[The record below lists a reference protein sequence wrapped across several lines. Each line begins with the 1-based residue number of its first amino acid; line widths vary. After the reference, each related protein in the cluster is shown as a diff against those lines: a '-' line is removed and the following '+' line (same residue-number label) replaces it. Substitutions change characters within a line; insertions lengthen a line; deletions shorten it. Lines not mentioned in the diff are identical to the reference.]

1 MPFGPSVTAI
11 KMSWHPRVFRSV
23 AVQTSPADRAG
34 PRSRPARRQSGR
46 LSARPV
52 SVSDRLVG
60 LRPAGR
66 IPQMI
71 VSSLRSARSIKA
83 LLKRLTAV
91 EPQDLS
97 VRRERTDPE
106 SLREQASVGFSYQGL
121 TTRSWHNGSST
132 LCPTHRISDTLVAW
146 HFRADPCSSVA
157 CPFRVDPCSSVAC
170 PFRVDPGFI
179 HGLPFPC

>member
-1 MPFGPSVTAI
+1 M
-11 KMSWHPRVFRSV
+11 K
-23 AVQTSPADRAG
+23 
-34 PRSRPARRQSGR
+34 RR
-46 LSARPV
+46 
-52 SVSDRLVG
+52 
-60 LRPAGR
+60 
-66 IPQMI
+66 
-71 VSSLRSARSIKA
+71 
-83 LLKRLTAV
+83 TAV

-157 CPFRVDPCSSVAC
+157 CHFRVHPVFLRGLPFSVLIPGSSMACHFRVSPCPSVAWHFRVDLCSSVACPFRVDPCSSVAC
-170 PFRVDPGFI
+170 HFRVDPVFI
-179 HGLPFPC
+179 RGLPFSVLIRVPPWRFHIRTASRPLRASPSVSTATGVVQA

>member
-1 MPFGPSVTAI
+1 
-11 KMSWHPRVFRSV
+11 
-23 AVQTSPADRAG
+23 
-34 PRSRPARRQSGR
+34 
-46 LSARPV
+46 
-52 SVSDRLVG
+52 
-60 LRPAGR
+60 
-66 IPQMI
+66 
-71 VSSLRSARSIKA
+71 
-83 LLKRLTAV
+83 LKRRTAV

-170 PFRVDPGFI
+170 PFRVDPVFI
-179 HGLPFPC
+179 RGVPFPCSSRVHPWLGISVLIPGSSMACHFRVNPCSSVACPFRVHPVFIRGLGFPC